1 MKTSTKTSLVTLAAA
16 ATLLTGCVSTLKKLS
31 EPKLDYRE
39 YAGEPVKSFDMRS
52 YDGGWSAVSKD
63 QVVVWAGI
71 NEAYLIKVSGYC
83 PDLMFANAIG
93 VTNTAGTVDKFEKI
107 LVGRD
112 KCLIEEIRPVDTKQ
126 MKADRKLMKEQRK
139 EAES

>member
-1 MKTSTKTSLVTLAAA
+1 MKTSLV
-16 ATLLTGCVSTLKKLS
+16 ATIISLTMLTGCVSTLKKLN

-63 QVVVWAGI
+63 QLVVWSGI
-71 NEAYLIKVSGYC
+71 NEAYLIKVAGYC
-83 PDLMFANAIG
+83 PDLQFANAIG
-93 VTNTAGTVDKFEKI
+93 VTETAGRVDKFEKVI
-107 LVGRD
+107 VGRD

-126 MKADRKLMKEQRK
+126 MKEDRKLMKEQR
-139 EAES
+139 EQSSS